1 MDSGAEDLRHDGG
14 GGQPRVASSTG
25 FRERTGQLDYLNVG
39 CGDTYHPEWTN
50 VDMAARSPGVQA
62 CNLLKG
68 FPYPD
73 GHFQAVYH
81 SHVLEHIP
89 LDKVSNFI
97 GECHRVLKPGGILRA
112 VVPDLENIVREY
124 LRLLQENFAHPS
136 PPAAARY
143 DWIMVE
149 LYEQAVRHVTGGQMG
164 EFAQRLRAV
173 DPDYLAARIGCWD
186 SPPGGGQPLS
196 GPGRPAFGELG
207 RLARKTARFMG
218 RAARRLF
225 YSKAHRIGLFRLS
238 GEVHLWMYDRF
249 SLARL
254 LKENGFENIQVQEPF
269 TSAIPDWNRF
279 ELDAKNNAVRFPTS
293 LFMEARRPQ

>member
-1 MDSGAEDLRHDGG
+1 MGWRFSATPATDESRAPLWK
-14 GGQPRVASSTG
+14 TG
-25 FRERTGQLDYLNVG
+25 SKERTGQLDYLNVG

-50 VDMAARSPGVQA
+50 VDMATCRPGVQV

-73 GHFQAVYH
+73 RRFQVVYH

-89 LDKVSNFI
+89 REQVSNFI
-97 GECHRVLKPGGILRA
+97 RECYRVLKPGGILRV

-124 LRLLQENFAHPS
+124 LQLLQENLAQPS
-136 PPAAARY
+136 PPASARY

-149 LYEQAVRHVTGGQMG
+149 LYEQAVRHIPGGQMG
-164 EFAQRLRAV
+164 DFAQRLRAV
-173 DPDYLAARIGCWD
+173 DPDYLAARIGRWD
-186 SPPGGGQPLS
+186 SPSGGVQPLS
-196 GPGRPAFGELG
+196 GPGRSALGELG
-207 RLARKTARFMG
+207 RLARKTVRFMG

-238 GEVHLWMYDRF
+238 GEIHLWMYDRF

-254 LKENGFENIQVQEPF
+254 LKENGFENIQVQGPF
-269 TSAIPDWNRF
+269 TSAIPDWGRY
-279 ELDAKNNAVRFPTS
+279 ELDIKDGKARFPTS
-293 LFMEARRPQ
+293 LFMEASRPQ